1 MGNLD
6 KRQFRGWEAYK
17 GYGNACGEVNNWD
30 PVDGPKI
37 LQVLQKGWDT
47 LASPA
52 EKGRTPPHCHPS
64 PTGKSQRDTSAV
76 AQEQDQAHTSYTSIK
91 YTLHTQYTQCT

>member
-6 KRQFRGWEAYK
+6 KRRFRGWEAYK

-30 PVDGPKI
+30 PVDGSKI

-47 LASPA
+47 LASSV
-52 EKGRTPPHCHPS
+52 EKGQTPPHYHPS

-76 AQEQDQAHTSYTSIK
+76 AQERED
-91 YTLHTQYTQCT
+91 